1 MYSSIYDIVLYMVAI
16 ISIFGLSLVFG
27 MTLFTWRVYTFFLKT
42 SPLMTHWLLALAL
55 LVPILFV
62 GGLIVIRTKLFTL
75 PLWSYMFTNYL
86 AGLGYYLF
94 HSAIVLGIIGGV
106 ILFIQG
112 VYLPLGIVYFF
123 VALPIVLT
131 ITGFVQAKQIQITS
145 YTVELPNFPAS
156 WNDKKVALVTDTHFG
171 IVLQKKF
178 ADTVVDTI
186 LAQRP
191 DIVLHGGDF
200 YDGPTLDTAPIT
212 ESWKKLTAQI
222 PVFYAPGNHELYGDY
237 KGFIQSIRDANI
249 TVLEDSKIIYE
260 GVQIGGIVYHGKN
273 DEKLAKES
281 LAKVA
286 FTKDAPA
293 ILINHPP
300 TFIADATANGVDLMV
315 SGHTHNGQFWPNTY
329 IVRAIYGIYTYGL
342 QKYENMFVL
351 TSKGVGTAGPPL
363 RLFNRP
369 EVAIITIKTR

>member
-1 MYSSIYDIVLYMVAI
+1 MVAI
-16 ISIFGLSLVFG
+16 ISMFGLSLVFG

-42 SPLMTHWLLALAL
+42 TPLVTHWLLGLAL
-55 LVPILFV
+55 VVPILFV
-62 GGLIVIRTKLFTL
+62 GGLIVMRTKLFTL
-75 PLWSYMFTNYL
+75 PFWSYMLTNYL

-94 HSAIVLGIIGGV
+94 LSAIVLGIIGGSV
-106 ILFIQG
+106 FFIKG
-112 VYLPLGIVYFF
+112 AYLPLGIVYFF

-131 ITGFVQAKQIQITS
+131 ITGFVQARHIQITS
-145 YTVELPNFPAS
+145 YTIELPNFPES
-156 WNDKKVALVTDTHFG
+156 WNGKKVALVTDTHFG

-178 ADTVVDTI
+178 ADTVVDAI
-186 LAQRP
+186 LSQRP

-200 YDGPTLDTAPIT
+200 YDGPALDTAPIT
-212 ESWKKLTAQI
+212 ESWKKLTAQV

-237 KGFIQSIRDANI
+237 KGFVQSIRGAGI
-249 TVLEDSKIIYE
+249 TVLEDSKTEYQ

-273 DEKLAKES
+273 DGVLAKES
-281 LAKVA
+281 LTKVA
-286 FTKDAPA
+286 FTKDIPS

-300 TFIADATANGVDLMV
+300 TFMKGAAANGVDLMV

-329 IVRAIYGIYTYGL
+329 IVRAIYGIYSYGL

-369 EVAIITIKTR
+369 EVVIITVKTK